1 MELGK
6 KSVKNPFLY
15 TIKKAISTL
24 LKFCFVFRGVWQNTN
39 SQGQNVTFDKIDTN
53 SIATWALGSCP
64 DFFREFCYLLYRSTR
79 IDEKNMTT
87 ATKNTICKAV
97 LLGSSTPVTRIIE
110 ETYNHIFAFSLYFD
124 HWELACSWGVSSAV
138 CCWPDNTRSH
148 FVNNNSVGPVV
159 WVYSILAPVR

>member
-6 KSVKNPFLY
+6 KSVKNTFLY
-15 TIKKAISTL
+15 TIKKTLSTL

-39 SQGQNVTFDKIDTN
+39 SQGQNVTFDKICTN

-97 LLGSSTPVTRIIE
+97 LLGSSTLWRESLKKPTIIYLHFLYILIIE
-110 ETYNHIFAFSLYFD
+110 NSHVVEVFPVQSAVDLTTQ
-124 HWELACSWGVSSAV
+124 GVSLWITIVLA
-138 CCWPDNTRSH
+138 RSSGYIP
-148 FVNNNSVGPVV
+148 F
-159 WVYSILAPVR
+159 